1 MQKYL
6 QLEMDKID
14 FLARRLGS
22 DSIAKKFHGVDHI
35 LVIALEGDGRQQ
47 RLLEQAEM
55 CGVLEKI
62 TLFTAIHNNTWSNPD
77 SDFKKYGYKS
87 TEMPEGAKVSESGLF
102 WTLEPNGDCQ
112 VRRAGVFLTSVYA
125 ITHEKCF
132 QTRVN
137 SRKHKHDN
145 RKEVACCIS
154 HMLTI
159 KFAEEMKYCPL
170 MVVESDGFFL
180 AAVYWKFN
188 LGEVMNAAPGGWG
201 CISLNNTMLG
211 RNALFGRPFLPWN
224 EHLQWDGKTCWGT
237 QCVLYSEAG
246 IKLMTEYFD
255 TSSSTVKL
263 NCTTLNQRELDV
275 PNFDGLV
282 SRIRNALDSNLV
294 CLPSDQTNVGMAPMH
309 PKHDKFHGKASL
321 DLLLRFSKMREEAVS
336 T

>member
-1 MQKYL
+1 
-6 QLEMDKID
+6 MDKID

-35 LVIALEGDGRQQ
+35 LVIVLEGDGRQQ
-47 RLLEQAEM
+47 RLLEQAKM

-62 TLFTAIHNNTWSNPD
+62 TLFIAIDNKTWSNPND
-77 SDFKKYGYKS
+77 DFMTYGYKS
-87 TEMPEGAKVSESGLF
+87 TKMPEGAIVSESGLF

-112 VRRAGVFLTSVYA
+112 VRRAGVALASLNA
-125 ITHEKCF
+125 ITHEKWF
-132 QTRVN
+132 KTKMRG
-137 SRKHKHDN
+137 KKPPDDN

-154 HMLTI
+154 HVLSL

-170 MVVESDGFFL
+170 MVVESDGYFL
-180 AAVYWKFN
+180 AAVYWKLN
-188 LGEVMNAAPGGWG
+188 LGEVMNAAPAEWG
-201 CISLNNTMLG
+201 CISLNNTMCG
-211 RNALFGRPFLPWN
+211 RNARFGRPFLQWN
-224 EHLQWDGKTCWGT
+224 QHLKWDGKTCWGT

-282 SRIRNALDSNLV
+282 SRIRNALVSNLV